1 MPPVKMKGV
10 AKPKNSKKTIKRLL
24 HYLGEFKFLIV
35 VLLFVTLISVGASVL
50 GDTLIKPAL
59 NNYIIPLFTR
69 ATSGESLGIKDFFP
83 FIKMLCIIACVFVL
97 GAFATWGNSRI
108 MLHISTSTLYKI
120 RTDLFHKMETLP
132 LKYYDTHTHG
142 ELMSLYTNDVDTL
155 REMMSQTLPQLITSV
170 INVLALFVM
179 MTITSPLLTA
189 LVILTLALMMFLAT
203 KVGKKSARAFRDQQ
217 KNIGN
222 LNGYI
227 EEMIAGQKVVKVF
240 NHTKKCK
247 EEFAVLNDNLQE
259 SSTRANTFAN
269 ILGPIMGNLSHA
281 QYALVAIVGSLLII
295 KGKFDVGSIA
305 AFLQYTRSFSRPI
318 TMMSQ
323 QFNSILNAL
332 AGAER
337 IFSAI
342 DEQSE
347 LDNGTISL
355 VNAVEIS
362 VLNAGDSSDENNVD
376 VSAGDFACASESDA
390 DVTKASLSTNNA
402 LSTQKLTIKEEKFAL
417 SILNDAVAN
426 ESDAGVSAGIAE
438 TSEGD
443 AGASES
449 SADLTASFD
458 GTSETSAEVTAS
470 FASASE
476 NPAGTSDT
484 KVRLVQSFAKTG
496 TWAWKDDDKLT
507 KLRGDVDFSNV
518 SFSYVPQKEILHHI
532 DLHAKA
538 GEKIALVGST
548 GSGKTTITNLLTRF
562 YDIEDDKGLIT
573 YDGIPIKKI
582 AKSDLRKSLG
592 MVLQDTHLFTGTI
605 RENIHYGNLDASEKQ
620 ILDAAKLANADQFIR
635 HLENGYDT
643 VITGDGAN
651 LSQGQRQLLAIA
663 RAAIAN
669 PPVLILDEAT
679 SSIDTRT
686 EKLIEKGMDHLM
698 EGRTVFVIAHRLS
711 TVRNANEIIVLEKG
725 NIIERGNHETL
736 MAQHGRY
743 YKLYTGAFELD

>member
-69 ATSGESLGIKDFFP
+69 ATSGEVLTIKDFFP

-97 GAFATWGNSRI
+97 GACATWGNSRI
-108 MLHISTSTLYKI
+108 MLHISTNTLYKI

-170 INVLALFVM
+170 INVAALFVM

-189 LVILTLALMMFLAT
+189 LVILTLVLMMFLAT

-281 QYALVAIVGSLLII
+281 QYALVAIVGALLVI
-295 KGKFDVGSIA
+295 KGKSDIGSIA

-337 IFSAI
+337 IFNAI

-362 VLNAGDSSDENNVD
+362 VPCDDDDVADVAKGPADVTASSADVTASSAGTTASLASASVGVADITASPASASVGAADVTASPAGASVGVAVVTASSASASVGDSSA
-376 VSAGDFACASESDA
+376 SASP
-390 DVTKASLSTNNA
+390 
-402 LSTQKLTIKEEKFAL
+402 
-417 SILNDAVAN
+417 AV
-426 ESDAGVSAGIAE
+426 
-438 TSEGD
+438 
-443 AGASES
+443 
-449 SADLTASFD
+449 
-458 GTSETSAEVTAS
+458 VTAS
-470 FASASE
+470 ASPAKSSD
-476 NPAGTSDT
+476 NPKSN
-484 KVRLVQSFAKTG
+484 KQIRLVQSFAKTG
-496 TWAWKDDDKLT
+496 TWAWKDESKLT
-507 KLRGDVDFSNV
+507 KLKGDVDFSNV

-562 YDIEDDKGLIT
+562 YDIDDDKGLIT

>member
-69 ATSGESLGIKDFFP
+69 ATSGEVLTIKDFFP

-97 GAFATWGNSRI
+97 GACATWGNSRI
-108 MLHISTSTLYKI
+108 MLHISTNTLYKI

-170 INVLALFVM
+170 INVAALFVM

-189 LVILTLALMMFLAT
+189 LVILTLVLMMFLAT

-281 QYALVAIVGSLLII
+281 QYALVAIVGALLVI
-295 KGKFDVGSIA
+295 KGKSDIGSIA

-337 IFSAI
+337 IFNAI

-362 VLNAGDSSDENNVD
+362 VPCDDDDVADVAKGAADVTADSAGASAGAADITASSASASVGDSS
-376 VSAGDFACASESDA
+376 
-390 DVTKASLSTNNA
+390 
-402 LSTQKLTIKEEKFAL
+402 
-417 SILNDAVAN
+417 
-426 ESDAGVSAGIAE
+426 
-438 TSEGD
+438 
-443 AGASES
+443 
-449 SADLTASFD
+449 
-458 GTSETSAEVTAS
+458 
-470 FASASE
+470 ASASPAKSSG
-476 NPAGTSDT
+476 NPKSN
-484 KVRLVQSFAKTG
+484 KQIRLVQSFAKTG
-496 TWAWKDDDKLT
+496 TWAWKDESKLT
-507 KLRGDVDFSNV
+507 KLKGDVDFSNV

-562 YDIEDDKGLIT
+562 YDIDDDKGLIT